1 MKKLRAAVVGV
12 GYLGHF
18 HAQKYKNNS
27 QSELVGVCDS
37 NLDLAKQR
45 SKELGVP
52 FYSDP
57 KELIGKVD
65 LVTIAASTTYH
76 FELASLFLSAGIP
89 TNLEKPMTA
98 TLEQAQKLFEIQ
110 QKTKTLLTLG
120 HIERFNPAI
129 LELKNQ
135 MNEKTYHIELTRWS
149 TFKSRGSD
157 VSVVYDLMIHDIDLL
172 FYLLESDVKDY
183 FVSGSSLVS
192 KELDSVAGSF
202 KMLNGKTA
210 TISVSRVSSKINRNI
225 KVYGAD
231 KILNANTANLEI
243 EIQLKNQKPTS
254 PDDLV
259 LNQHLQVNKVDA
271 LQEETNHF
279 INCVL
284 GLEKPR
290 ITVLDGLKSMEW
302 AHKIT
307 ESIYGK

>member
-12 GYLGHF
+12 GYLGNF
-18 HAQKYKNNS
+18 HAQKYKNNFK
-27 QSELVGVCDS
+27 SELVGVCDS
-37 NLDLAKQR
+37 NIDLAKQR

-52 FYSDP
+52 FFSDP
-57 KELIGKVD
+57 NELIGKVD

-76 FELASLFLSAGIP
+76 FELASLFLNAGIP

-98 TLEQAQKLFEIQ
+98 NLAQAQQLFEIQ
-110 QKTKTLLTLG
+110 QKTNTLLTLG

-129 LELKNQ
+129 LELKKQ
-135 MNEKTYHIELTRWS
+135 MNEKTYHLELTRWS

-172 FYLLESDVKDY
+172 FYLFESDVKDY
-183 FVSGSSLVS
+183 FVSGASLVS

-210 TISVSRVSSKINRNI
+210 TISVSRVSSKMNRNI
-225 KVYGAD
+225 KAYGTD

-243 EIQLKNQKPTS
+243 EIQVKNQS
-254 PDDLV
+254 PMNSDDLV
-259 LNQHLQVNKVDA
+259 LNQNLQVSKVDA

-284 GLEKPR
+284 GLEKPK